1 MQDRE
6 GHNASWRRTVRQQ
19 RRIKLS
25 DSAVAG
31 KVAERILQGF
41 EFYQKQ
47 FWEVT
52 LQARSRFLS
61 RNWGHVQSASAQRIR
76 LYNSIKNAVCAEV
89 SAEALSLDDWRSV
102 RRIYWAAVSERR
114 DRERATTFYNS
125 VYRRSHQRA
134 HLHDDYA
141 FVSALPAATS
151 PPAVVLTRTLHGVQ
165 FGDVVRQAL
174 SGCDIAED
182 LADIDDDVRRMSSR
196 LAARIPLLR
205 ERHELV
211 LELLTSVFY
220 RNKGAYL
227 IGKLS
232 IDEHLIP
239 VAIAM
244 THGTEGIRVDAFLWG
259 ESRLSVLF
267 SFTRSYFMVDA
278 EDPMQVVEY
287 LQGLLPAKKKWE
299 LLTSIGYFKHGK
311 TEFVRGYRQHL
322 DHSEDLFV
330 EAEGIRGQVMMVFG
344 LASYQTVF
352 KVMKDRFP
360 ATKSVTHDDVRRAYQ
375 LVKSHDRV
383 GRMADTQE
391 FHVFEFPRN
400 RFDPGLLEELLR
412 YCAASVKVEADKV
425 VISHLYTER
434 MMTPLNLYI
443 QRCGDFELSQVI
455 DDYGYAIKD
464 LAAAN
469 IFPGDMLLKNF
480 GVTRHGRVVF
490 YDYDEICY
498 LTDVNFRTMPGR
510 QDGNAMGQAEAWFD
524 VGEYDVFPEEFATFL
539 FPDDDMQNRFRRHH
553 ADLFTAEGWQEI
565 QTQVREG
572 RISDVYPYPQQERL
586 HLGDCN

>member
-1 MQDRE
+1 M
-6 GHNASWRRTVRQQ
+6 
-19 RRIKLS
+19 
-25 DSAVAG
+25 DSL
-31 KVAERILQGF
+31 VAEKAAAHILRGF
-41 EFYQKQ
+41 ESYQAQ

-52 LQARSRFLS
+52 LQSKSRFLA
-61 RNWGHVQSASAQRIR
+61 RQWEQVQSASAQRIR
-76 LYNSIKNAVCAEV
+76 LYNAIKNAVCAEV
-89 SAEALSLDDWRSV
+89 STAELSLDDWQMIRQV
-102 RRIYWAAVSERR
+102 YWDGISERR
-114 DRERATTFYNS
+114 DRERAATFYNS
-125 VYRRSHQRA
+125 VYRRANQRA
-134 HLHDDYA
+134 HLHDDYT
-141 FVSALPAATS
+141 FISALPGSMALRDTQ
-151 PPAVVLTRTLHGVQ
+151 LTRIIRGIQL
-165 FGDVVRQAL
+165 GDVVRQAL
-174 SGCDIAED
+174 TGCDIAAD
-182 LADIDDDVRRMSSR
+182 LADIEEDVRRMSSR

-205 ERHELV
+205 EHHELV
-211 LELLTSVFY
+211 LELLSPVFY

-227 IGKLS
+227 IGRLS
-232 IDEHLIP
+232 IDEHMIP
-239 VAIAM
+239 VAVAM

-278 EDPMQVVEY
+278 EDPMQVVDY

-322 DHSEDLFV
+322 ETSDDLFV

-344 LASYQTVF
+344 LRSYQTVF

-391 FHVFEFPRN
+391 FHVFEFPKD
-400 RFDPGLLEELLR
+400 RFDPELLDELLR
-412 YCAASVKVEADKV
+412 NCAASVRVDRDKV
-425 VISHLYTER
+425 IISHLYTER

-443 QRCGDFELSQVI
+443 KRCGDFELSQVI
-455 DDYGYAIKD
+455 DDYGHAIKD

-498 LTDVNFRTMPGR
+498 LTDVNFRAIPGH
-510 QDGNAMGQAEAWFD
+510 QDGNTMGQADTWFD
-524 VGEYDVFPEEFATFL
+524 VGEFDVFPEEFATFL

-553 ADLFTAEGWQEI
+553 AGLFTAEGWQDI
-565 QTQVREG
+565 QVQVREG

-586 HLGDCN
+586 YPSDCN

>member
-1 MQDRE
+1 M
-6 GHNASWRRTVRQQ
+6 
-19 RRIKLS
+19 
-25 DSAVAG
+25 DSL
-31 KVAERILQGF
+31 VAEKAAARILRGF
-41 EFYQKQ
+41 ESYQAQ

-52 LQARSRFLS
+52 LQAKSRFLA
-61 RNWGHVQSASAQRIR
+61 RQWEQVQSASAQRIR
-76 LYNSIKNAVCAEV
+76 LYNAIKNAVCAEV
-89 SAEALSLDDWRSV
+89 SSAELSLDDWRLI
-102 RRIYWAAVSERR
+102 RQIYWDGISERR
-114 DRERATTFYNS
+114 DRERAATFYNS
-125 VYRRSHQRA
+125 VYRRANQRA
-134 HLHDDYA
+134 HLHDDYT
-141 FVSALPAATS
+141 FISALPGSTALRDTQ
-151 PPAVVLTRTLHGVQ
+151 LTRTIRGIQL
-165 FGDVVRQAL
+165 GDVVRQAL
-174 SGCDIAED
+174 TGCDIAVD
-182 LADIDDDVRRMSSR
+182 LADIEEDVRRMSSR

-205 ERHELV
+205 EHHELV
-211 LELLTSVFY
+211 LELLSPVFY

-227 IGKLS
+227 IGRLS
-232 IDEHLIP
+232 IDEHMIP
-239 VAIAM
+239 VAVAM

-267 SFTRSYFMVDA
+267 SFPRSYFMVGA
-278 EDPMQVVEY
+278 EAPMQVVDY

-322 DHSEDLFV
+322 ETSDDLFV

-344 LASYQTVF
+344 LRSYQTVF

-360 ATKSVTHDDVRRAYQ
+360 ATKSVTHDDVRHAYQ

-391 FHVFEFPRN
+391 FHIFEFPKD
-400 RFDPGLLEELLR
+400 RFDPELLDQLLR
-412 YCAASVKVEADKV
+412 NCAASVRVDRDKV
-425 VISHLYTER
+425 IISHLYTER

-443 QRCGDFELSQVI
+443 KRCGDFELSQVI
-455 DDYGYAIKD
+455 DDYGHAIKD

-498 LTDVNFRTMPGR
+498 LTDVNFRTIPGH
-510 QDGNAMGQAEAWFD
+510 QDSNAMGQADTWFD
-524 VGEYDVFPEEFATFL
+524 VGEFDVFPEEFATFL

-553 ADLFTAEGWQEI
+553 AGLFTAEGWQDI
-565 QTQVREG
+565 QVQVREG

-586 HLGDCN
+586 YLSDCN